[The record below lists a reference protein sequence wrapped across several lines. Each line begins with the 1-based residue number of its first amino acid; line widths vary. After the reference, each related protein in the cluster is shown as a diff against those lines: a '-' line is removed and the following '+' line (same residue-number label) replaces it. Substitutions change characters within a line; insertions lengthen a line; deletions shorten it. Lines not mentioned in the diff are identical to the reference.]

1 MPPTSVRCPTPHGGG
16 HPPFGVGNVVAAP
29 RISSITLSTAPFETV
44 SANLIASFGCIF
56 SSWTCTLIKY
66 YDSGA
71 VQDTAHPPNAQE
83 GSARTTTTAACR
95 THAHGA

>member
-44 SANLIASFGCIF
+44 SANLIASFVCSF
-56 SSWTCTLIKY
+56 SSWNCTLIKY

-71 VQDTAHPPNAQE
+71 VQDTAARQNGQE
-83 GSARTTTTAACR
+83 GSAMTTEVAAER
-95 THAHGA
+95 THAQCA